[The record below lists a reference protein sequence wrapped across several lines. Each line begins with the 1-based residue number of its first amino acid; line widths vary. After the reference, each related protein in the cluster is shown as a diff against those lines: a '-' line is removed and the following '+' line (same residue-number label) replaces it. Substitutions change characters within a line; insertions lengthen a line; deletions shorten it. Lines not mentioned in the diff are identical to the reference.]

1 MLDETSVDEIFDMPD
16 PSPFDW
22 STTSAEAH
30 LAHLRSL
37 TPERRRAALCGYD
50 WRHHPEIVL
59 TWALAQK
66 EVDLGTALQVFFNG
80 EPERFNYMP
89 KRQVP
94 ERFRGA
100 TRVLDTICQRINSGY
115 YLVYPDRNQTCRKA
129 VMSWLAYQRADA
141 AEGRCGRWVLDEA
154 ILEPMLTDVLRPASS
169 ALSRGAQKRSLLRD
183 LLSPVIGLGV
193 DRDVLKYRDRDD

>member
-1 MLDETSVDEIFDMPD
+1 MDEISDMPD
-16 PSPFDW
+16 PTPFDW

-37 TPERRRAALCGYD
+37 TPEARQAALCGYD

-59 TWALAQK
+59 GWALAQK
-66 EVDLGTALQVFFNG
+66 GVELGTALQVFFNG

-94 ERFRGA
+94 EAYRGA
-100 TRVLDTICQRINSGY
+100 ARVLDTICQRINSGY
-115 YLVYPDRNQTCRKA
+115 YLVFPDRSQRCRKE
-129 VMSWLAYQRADA
+129 VLSWLAYQRADH

-154 ILEPMLTDVLRPASS
+154 ILEPMLSDALRPAS
-169 ALSRGAQKRSLLRD
+169 LPMSRTAQKRSLLRD
-183 LLSPVIGLGV
+183 LLSPVISLGV
-193 DRDVLKYRDRDD
+193 DRDLLKYRDRDD